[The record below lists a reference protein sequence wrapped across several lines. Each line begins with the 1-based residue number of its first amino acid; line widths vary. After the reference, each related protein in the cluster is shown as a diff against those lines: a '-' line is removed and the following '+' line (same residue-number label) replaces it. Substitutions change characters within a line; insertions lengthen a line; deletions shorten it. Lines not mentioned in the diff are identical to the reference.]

1 MKKNKYVLFMFL
13 GMLIVLLLFIFFSI
27 KQEGFDP
34 SSPQCAWKYVGP
46 NQPNPTISDN
56 VIEAFIELFNNNMN
70 RLGSD
75 RKMDKN
81 TYNTM
86 IKNKDFCTEEVNWY
100 VVHKFWPMNGMTFQ
114 ILGLGFMDAEWP
126 KPFTSATIAQ
136 GYSIRQIYNL
146 FLLPV
151 WKRSGLDWSDQR
163 AALYIRVA
171 KGETAEPEC
180 PFPSLV
186 SEAQA
191 IGDKRAF
198 ERAPKETTKETTVAK
213 TKVASKYIPEP
224 EPDPEAGFDESGDT
238 SALDTISRGTKM
250 QMKNVCR
257 DLI

>member
-1 MKKNKYVLFMFL
+1 MFL

-34 SSPQCAWKYVGP
+34 SSPACTWKYVGP
-46 NQPNPTISDN
+46 NQPNPPISDK
-56 VIEAFIELFNNNMN
+56 VIEAFIDAYNTNMN

-86 IKNKDFCTEEVNWY
+86 IKNKEFCTEEVNWY

-114 ILGLGFMDAEWP
+114 ILGYRFLDGAFP
-126 KPFTSATIAQ
+126 RPFTSLNIAQ
-136 GYSIRQIYNL
+136 AFSVKQMYIS
-146 FLLPV
+146 FLLPA
-151 WKRSGLDWSDQR
+151 WKASGQDWSDAR

-171 KGETAEPEC
+171 KGETAEPQC

-191 IGDKRAF
+191 IGDKLAF
-198 ERAPKETTKETTVAK
+198 ERAPKETTVVAK
-213 TKVASKYIPEP
+213 PKSKYIPEP
-224 EPDPEAGFDESGDT
+224 ELEDEFDESGDT